1 MMELIHAV
9 ENDPPTLNARQ
20 VEQERIDRAV
30 ADFLAGGR
38 QIEKVAEPELA
49 PYSNLDNASL
59 IKLLVSHASN
69 AKTLAEAAK
78 LLNEP
83 ESRCRRLAVEY
94 RIPFRSKSFLKK
106 RAAK

>member
-1 MMELIHAV
+1 MELTHAV

-30 ADFLAGGR
+30 ADFLARGR
-38 QIEKVAEPELA
+38 QIEAVAEPKVA
-49 PYSNLDNASL
+49 THSIIGDASL
-59 IKLLVSHASN
+59 AKLLVGHASN
-69 AKTLAEAAK
+69 AKTLTEAAK

>member
-1 MMELIHAV
+1 MVLIHAV
-9 ENDPPTLNARQ
+9 ENDPPATSTRQ
-20 VEQERIDRAV
+20 VEQERIDRAI
-30 ADFLAGGR
+30 ADFLARGR
-38 QIEKVAEPELA
+38 QIESVAEPKLPSHSIIDDANLA
-49 PYSNLDNASL
+49 
-59 IKLLVSHASN
+59 KLLVGHASN